1 MHDWALGSDGIVS
14 MGVYSDG
21 SYGIDEG
28 LIYSYPVRCSNG
40 DWQIEQGIDIND
52 FSREKMDATA
62 TELAEE
68 RDAVAHL
75 LP

>member
-1 MHDWALGSDGIVS
+1 MLS

-21 SYGIDEG
+21 SYGVEAG
-28 LIYSYPVRCSNG
+28 LIYSYPVRCANG
-40 DWQIEQGIDIND
+40 DWQIIQNIEIND
-52 FSREKMDATA
+52 FSREKMDATG

>member
-1 MHDWALGSDGIVS
+1 

-21 SYGIDEG
+21 SYDIDEG
-28 LIYSYPVRCSNG
+28 LIYSYPVRCSGG
-40 DWQIEQGIDIND
+40 DWQIEQGVEIND

-62 TELAEE
+62 QELREE